1 MSSTAS
7 DTASGTVSDT
17 DATGNSVE
25 VATPD
30 GGTLRAVV
38 RGGGV
43 PTPEQTAAVAAVLMT
58 AGGTRAPRADPA
70 QRPDW
75 QTAALREGVGAAR
88 IADRAELRRPHG
100 PV

>member
-1 MSSTAS
+1 MSAS
-7 DTASGTVSDT
+7 E
-17 DATGNSVE
+17 ATTNSIE
-25 VATPD
+25 VAVTD
-30 GGTLRAVV
+30 GGTLRVVV

-43 PTPEQTAAVAAVLMT
+43 PTPEQTAAVAAALVT
-58 AGGTRAPRADPA
+58 AGGTDSPLASAA

-88 IADRAELRRPHG
+88 IVDRADLRRPHG

>member
-1 MSSTAS
+1 MSDSVT
-7 DTASGTVSDT
+7 DT

-30 GGTLRAVV
+30 GGTLRAVI
-38 RGGGV
+38 RSGGV
-43 PTPEQTAAVAAVLMT
+43 PTPEQTAAVAAALMT
-58 AGGTRAPRADPA
+58 AGGTNGQPADPA

-75 QTAALREGVGAAR
+75 QTAALREGVGGSR